1 MELVV
6 SQEGV
11 VGDFTNNRFGGEID
25 NQLAVPTC
33 TERPIAHQRVR
44 TEGSRTWPDDSLGLC
59 LPCTRQHHF
68 HNHPQ
73 SLGWVP
79 GKLQIGQA
87 HAVDDHLVGAD
98 IVRRF
103 EAFRAA
109 IGNEI
114 VLIDTIATHT

>member
-1 MELVV
+1 MKAVELVV

-11 VGDFTNNRFGGEID
+11 VDDFTDNRS
-25 NQLAVPTC
+25 QLAPSDQSLTKEC
-33 TERPIAHQRVR
+33 GRKDRVR
-44 TEGSRTWPDDSLGLC
+44 GLTIALVYAFFC
-59 LPCTRQHHF
+59 ARQHHF
-68 HNHPQ
+68 HNHPK